1 MNMKKI
7 NLKRIL
13 DCNNNNVKCIKQIVN
28 YSTIFNNKNL
38 ATTKTIDMKQIN
50 NNNNH
55 IYQQYR
61 NVSFLEK
68 MNLRFNLV
76 NLKRQIDSTPNN
88 YPKLL
93 EYIQTLVIVNP
104 KDAIIFIE
112 RGWANKSFP
121 MNETVLRE
129 YFKAIGLLNKF
140 DSINITALLA
150 LLNKNILD
158 NNATTTSTKDG
169 LNTGSGA
176 DISQLLLNQA
186 LLNKTIGTSSSTTP
200 FTAGLSP
207 KEPLYV
213 SSKTDFSWSN
223 QAWNTLRM
231 GVLIFMLASF
241 VGTFFDERSKLLHI
255 YKYFYLIIIIVII
268 IIFFVTNG
276 IIIIVI
282 NIIIIIIMLLFLSLI
297 RYVMLIHV
305 LIFIYVSLYHSCRWS
320 SCWYFISY
328 GYE

>member
-1 MNMKKI
+1 MLHRMNMK
-7 NLKRIL
+7 NMNMKRIM
-13 DCNNNNVKCIKQIVN
+13 DCNNNNVHHSLKQIVN

-38 ATTKTIDMKQIN
+38 ATSTTTTIDVKRINNN

-93 EYIQTLVIVNP
+93 EYIQTLVIVSP
-104 KDAIIFIE
+104 KEAIKFIE

-158 NNATTTSTKDG
+158 NSTATTTTVKDG
-169 LNTGSGA
+169 MNTASGA

-186 LLNKTIGTSSSTTP
+186 LLNKTSSSSSSTP

-241 VGTFFDERSKLLHI
+241 VGTFFDERSK
-255 YKYFYLIIIIVII
+255 
-268 IIFFVTNG
+268 
-276 IIIIVI
+276 
-282 NIIIIIIMLLFLSLI
+282 
-297 RYVMLIHV
+297 
-305 LIFIYVSLYHSCRWS
+305 
-320 SCWYFISY
+320 
-328 GYE
+328 

>member
-1 MNMKKI
+1 MLHRMNMKKI
-7 NLKRIL
+7 NMKRIM
-13 DCNNNNVKCIKQIVN
+13 DYNNNYYNNVHHCMKQIVN

-38 ATTKTIDMKQIN
+38 TTTTTTIDMKRIN

-61 NVSFLEK
+61 NVSFLQK
-68 MNLRFNLV
+68 INLQLNLMNL
-76 NLKRQIDSTPNN
+76 KKQIDLTPNN

-104 KDAIIFIE
+104 KDAVIFIE

-140 DSINITALLA
+140 NSINITALLA

-158 NNATTTSTKDG
+158 NTSASTTDG
-169 LNTGSGA
+169 LNTGSSISNSA

-186 LLNKTIGTSSSTTP
+186 LLNKTIGTSSLTIPS

-223 QAWNTLRM
+223 QAWITLRM

-241 VGTFFDERSKLLHI
+241 VGTFFDEKSKF
-255 YKYFYLIIIIVII
+255 KY
-268 IIFFVTNG
+268 
-276 IIIIVI
+276 
-282 NIIIIIIMLLFLSLI
+282 
-297 RYVMLIHV
+297 
-305 LIFIYVSLYHSCRWS
+305 
-320 SCWYFISY
+320 SY
-328 GYE
+328 R